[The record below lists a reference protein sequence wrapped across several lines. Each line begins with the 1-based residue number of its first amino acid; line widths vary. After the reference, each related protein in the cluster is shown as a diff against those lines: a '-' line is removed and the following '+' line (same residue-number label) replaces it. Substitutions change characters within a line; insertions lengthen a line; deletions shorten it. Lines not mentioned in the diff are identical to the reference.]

1 MSFATLCTSPI
12 SPAAM
17 YMLHML
23 HMLQMLHITKV
34 GSSNTKN
41 KLDAK
46 GSRAGSVVGLPG
58 SASVPFFLPCNYILK
73 FRLEAIMI
81 RMKFAQ
87 HPQQFRKLLQLQHD
101 YAVSD
106 LSAV

>member
-17 YMLHML
+17 YMLH
-23 HMLQMLHITKV
+23 MLHITKV

-58 SASVPFFLPCNYILK
+58 SASVTFFWPCNYLNLDWK
-73 FRLEAIMI
+73 
-81 RMKFAQ
+81 
-87 HPQQFRKLLQLQHD
+87 H
-101 YAVSD
+101 S
-106 LSAV
+106 